1 MLGLKVLS
9 MAWDQALK
17 QQIAALEEHVHH
29 LELDSRKRHSSLK
42 GAKNNLLRQA
52 SAGYSCS
59 VFSPSLQGLQEIGI
73 YRHLYHSRLILNSL
87 IQDFCY
93 TIVIS

>member
-17 QQIAALEEHVHH
+17 QQIVALEEHVHH

-42 GAKNNLLRQA
+42 GAKNNLVRQA
-52 SAGYSCS
+52 SAGYFCS
-59 VFSPSLQGLQEIGI
+59 IFSPSVQGLPEFGI
-73 YRHLYHSRLILNSL
+73 YNI
-87 IQDFCY
+87 
-93 TIVIS
+93 

>member
-29 LELDSRKRHSSLK
+29 LELNSRNAIPAWN
-42 GAKNNLLRQA
+42 GAKNNLVHQA
-52 SAGYSCS
+52 SAGYFCS
-59 VFSPSLQGLQEIGI
+59 VFSPSLQGLQDFGI
-73 YRHLYHSRLILNSL
+73 YNIYP
-87 IQDFCY
+87 Q
-93 TIVIS
+93 